1 MQVARSGG
9 PKRALPWSPKRILP
23 ERPRPGNPPGP
34 LLDGERL
41 HAEEVPERGGVGCVA
56 YPVEE
61 GEQAY
66 DIPDRGEESSRQP
79 HREERRGGDREPLF
93 PGSRGGRGGP
103 LLGGGGGGG
112 GVGREGRG
120 ARLQRGPQEVHVAL
134 VLHGLRIPA
143 PWSGGQNRID
153 AGATLDGGRQS
164 VGLPHVADHRLRSQR
179 AQVLRLAWVAHQRAD
194 LVAGFEEVADRR
206 ASDPTRRPRYQ
217 YSAAI
222 HVLKPLLEEF
232 FQGRVEACRGFEV
245 REVPCAGERHVAG
258 GRDLLGHST
267 H

>member
-79 HREERRGGDREPLF
+79 HREERRVENRDPLV
-93 PGSRGGRGGP
+93 PGSREARVGLVEGA
-103 LLGGGGGGG
+103 
-112 GVGREGRG
+112 GVGPGE
-120 ARLQRGPQEVHVAL
+120 L
-134 VLHGLRIPA
+134 V
-143 PWSGGQNRID
+143 
-153 AGATLDGGRQS
+153 ATLYIPLKGSDGGAGHV
-164 VGLPHVADHRLRSQR
+164 VG
-179 AQVLRLAWVAHQRAD
+179 
-194 LVAGFEEVADRR
+194 G
-206 ASDPTRRPRYQ
+206 DP
-217 YSAAI
+217 
-222 HVLKPLLEEF
+222 
-232 FQGRVEACRGFEV
+232 GR
-245 REVPCAGERHVAG
+245 
-258 GRDLLGHST
+258 RDLLASWHEGHESAQRQEQIFHEHRGT
-267 H
+267 QDGVGEHFGSGELFLEACLLPELSDVPR